1 MNLTVNGV
9 HEPLQ
14 ESGILPLPVGQSSGL
29 FGQSRQSGGLPLQQ
43 GLQQTYAAREQR
55 LTGSDMYSLSN
66 PAYLFTIQQRQRDVM
81 KLLKREGMLPLADK
95 DILELG
101 CGNGG
106 VLMELLAGGANPRRL
121 HGTDLLA
128 GRIDQTHQLLPNLA
142 LTCADGRQLP
152 YADNSFDLI
161 LQFTVFSSI
170 LPHSVCYTVAE
181 EVRRV
186 VRPDGLILWYD
197 FWLNPKNK
205 ETWGIRPRQIRELF
219 PDCRYSFYR
228 ITLAPPLARRVVP
241 VSWTGALLLEKLK
254 VLNTHYLVAIRPN

>member
-1 MNLTVNGV
+1 MKLVDNG
-9 HEPLQ
+9 
-14 ESGILPLPVGQSSGL
+14 VGQSSGL
-29 FGQSRQSGGLPLQQ
+29 SEFPEQWNLLEQAGLLGQSGGLSLRR
-43 GLQQTYAAREQR
+43 GIQQTYDAREQR
-55 LTGSDMYSLSN
+55 LAGSDLYSLSN

-81 KLLKREGMLPLADK
+81 KLLKQEGMLPLADK

-101 CGNGG
+101 CGAGG
-106 VLMELLAGGANPRRL
+106 VLLELLAAGASPSRL

-128 GRIDQTHQLLPNLA
+128 TRINQARQLLPNVA

-152 YADNSFDLI
+152 YPDNSFDIL

-170 LPHSVCYTVAE
+170 LSRSVCYTVAQ

-186 VRPDGLILWYD
+186 VRPGGLIVWYD

-205 ETWGIRPRQIRELF
+205 ETWGIRPQQIRQFF
-219 PDCRYSFYR
+219 PESDYSFQR

-241 VSWTGALLLEKLK
+241 VSWTGALLLEKLR
-254 VLNTHYLVAIRPN
+254 LFNSHYLVAIRPN

>member
-1 MNLTVNGV
+1 VGSGNG
-9 HEPLQ
+9 H
-14 ESGILPLPVGQSSGL
+14 VGQSSGL
-29 FGQSRQSGGLPLQQ
+29 SQFPLQQ
-43 GLQQTYAAREQR
+43 GLHETYAARERR
-55 LTGSDMYSLSN
+55 LAGSDTYSLSN
-66 PAYLFTIQQRQRDVM
+66 PAYLFTIQQRQRDVIR
-81 KLLKREGMLPLADK
+81 LLKREEMLPLIEK

-106 VLMELLAGGANPRRL
+106 VLLELLAGGANPHRL

-128 GRIDQTHQLLPNLA
+128 GRIEQAHQQLPNLA

-170 LPHSVCYTVAE
+170 LPRSVCYTVAE

-186 VRPDGLILWYD
+186 LRPDGLILWYD

-219 PDCRYSFYR
+219 PDCRYLFHR

-241 VSWTGALLLEKLK
+241 VSWTGALILERLRI
-254 VLNTHYLVAIRPN
+254 LNTHYLVAIRPN